1 VCLEK
6 ARLGFERR
14 VAADIVCGTDGS
26 DAAPL
31 LVYPVSLY
39 LRYYQRTWRR
49 EDAESTSD
57 GRRCIS
63 LHKGWIKKRLD
74 IGKQR

>member
-39 LRYYQRTWRR
+39 VIYHHVKTRGCRIY
-49 EDAESTSD
+49 
-57 GRRCIS
+57 
-63 LHKGWIKKRLD
+63 K
-74 IGKQR
+74 